1 MKVILLV
8 REYRAVLWGWR
19 KWRTYQEWNATARVN
34 HRPKYIVG
42 HLFPTNGPPCITLSF
57 WCVLSLQLAIKIVIT
72 GLYKHFCKHFFFLSD
87 MLFLMFITLFLVCC
101 TGFFSS
107 CGKRGLLSSCGA
119 RASHWRWLLLLQ
131 SRGSRALRLQKLR
144 LRSSRTQAVV
154 VVHEL
159 TCSEACGILPDQ
171 ESPLCLLH

>member
-72 GLYKHFCKHFFFLSD
+72 GLYKHFCKHFFF
-87 MLFLMFITLFLVCC
+87 FKWHVIFNVYYFIITFSLVV
-101 TGFFSS
+101 
-107 CGKRGLLSSCGA
+107 
-119 RASHWRWLLLLQ
+119 ASGGHSLV
-131 SRGSRALRLQKLR
+131 
-144 LRSSRTQAVV
+144 T
-154 VVHEL
+154 VHEL
-159 TCSEACGILPDQ
+159 PTGVGFSCCRAEARGRSGFRSWGSWAL
-171 ESPLCLLH
+171 EHRL